1 MLPPQMEISHRRSDL
16 SGNSHQYNRVWA
28 CPDVGRRTDAWCKD
42 AMLCCSMSTPLTHS
56 SEPMQ
61 RAVLGAPALTW
72 CRSHREPW
80 YRLVPCDGRHRLYAR
95 QRPLQVPGAIAAS
108 RPDGHLP
115 AAELHLGTT
124 QLIQVDPLAV
134 DQNRIADRVGRSKVS
149 SEVGPLL
156 KLHRHVGYLGPAAL
170 ELQRNRDH
178 VSFVSS
184 RIEDNEITS
193 APFPSMSGKRQV
205 RVNDDPLSRKTG
217 VIDAALIPAQRLTD
231 IMFAYRRPDSIENVT
246 HGSRD
251 SSSLFCRSA
260 DRL

>member
-16 SGNSHQYNRVWA
+16 SGNSHQYNGVWA

-56 SEPMQ
+56 LIGTNAA
-61 RAVLGAPALTW
+61 RA
-72 CRSHREPW
+72 
-80 YRLVPCDGRHRLYAR
+80 
-95 QRPLQVPGAIAAS
+95 
-108 RPDGHLP
+108 
-115 AAELHLGTT
+115 TT

-134 DQNRIADRVGRSKVS
+134 DQNRIADRVGRSEAC
-149 SEVGPLL
+149 SEVGAPL
-156 KLHRHVGYLGPAAL
+156 KLHRHMRYIGPAAL
-170 ELQRNRDH
+170 EFQRNRDH

-193 APFPSMSGKRQV
+193 APFPSMSGERQV
-205 RVNDDPLSRKTG
+205 RVNDDPLIRKTG
-217 VIDAALIPAQRLTD
+217 VVDAALIPAQRLTD
-231 IMFAYRRPDSIENVT
+231 ISFAYRRPDSVENVT